1 MSTCRK
7 RPTRRPQKRYRYDD
21 LCDKQEWLSLG
32 VSSFNESKCWLTWFS
47 PSLQTA
53 ERAGNCFGC
62 RKREGPCHSVGHG
75 VPAKL
80 SAGFAAA
87 ANAGH
92 HAGGHGGSH
101 PHGGHGHY
109 NGYPLNGSAAAAA
122 AAAASVVGYYHGGG
136 GWGNAPVPTMNK
148 S

>member
-1 MSTCRK
+1 MARGARCIDGASRSK
-7 RPTRRPQKRYRYDD
+7 R
-21 LCDKQEWLSLG
+21 
-32 VSSFNESKCWLTWFS
+32 WLTRFS

-80 SAGFAAA
+80 SAGFAGAA
-87 ANAGH
+87 AAAASAGH
-92 HAGGHGGSH
+92 HVGPAAAH
-101 PHGGHGHY
+101 PHY
-109 NGYPLNGSAAAAA
+109 NGYPLNGAAAAA

-136 GWGNAPVPTMNK
+136 GAGGWGSAPVPPMNK

>member
-1 MSTCRK
+1 MNVQRSLYHAGWSEW
-7 RPTRRPQKRYRYDD
+7 RRCLMR
-21 LCDKQEWLSLG
+21 
-32 VSSFNESKCWLTWFS
+32 FS

-62 RKREGPCHSVGHG
+62 RKREGPCHALGHG

-80 SAGFAAA
+80 SAGFAGAA
-87 ANAGH
+87 AAAAASVGGH
-92 HAGGHGGSH
+92 HPGVGHSHAAAG
-101 PHGGHGHY
+101 GGHGHY
-109 NGYPLNGSAAAAA
+109 NGYPLNGAAAAA

-136 GWGNAPVPTMNK
+136 GAGGGWGRAPVPPMNK